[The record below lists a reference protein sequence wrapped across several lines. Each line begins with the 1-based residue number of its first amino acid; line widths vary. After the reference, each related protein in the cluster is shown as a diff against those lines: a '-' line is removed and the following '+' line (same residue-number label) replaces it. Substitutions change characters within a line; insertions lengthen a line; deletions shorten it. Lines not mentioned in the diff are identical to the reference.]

1 MKFKYGVVLTGGIA
15 TGKSTTA
22 DIFRSYG
29 VEIIDADKIGHETLE
44 VYSEEINNLFDEDI
58 LIDGEIDRPTLGKII
73 FSNNKEREKLNE
85 FIHPKIKQ
93 EIILRALSL
102 ENKERSFL
110 VDIPLF
116 FETNN
121 YNEFDK
127 VIVVY
132 TTPEKQLEQLVSRN
146 GFSKEE
152 ALKRINSQMNIDEK
166 KLKGTEVIYNIRNLE
181 YLKSECLRV
190 FNKISYL

>member
-44 VYSEEINNLFDEDI
+44 VYSEEINDLFDEDI

-73 FSNNKEREKLNE
+73 FSNNNEREKLNE

-93 EIILRALSL
+93 EIILRTLSL
-102 ENKERSFL
+102 ENKERLFL

-152 ALKRINSQMNIDEK
+152 ALKRINSQMNINEK
-166 KLKGTEVIYNIRNLE
+166 KLKGTETIYNIENIE
-181 YLKSECLRV
+181 HLKSECLRV
-190 FNKISYL
+190 FNNIT